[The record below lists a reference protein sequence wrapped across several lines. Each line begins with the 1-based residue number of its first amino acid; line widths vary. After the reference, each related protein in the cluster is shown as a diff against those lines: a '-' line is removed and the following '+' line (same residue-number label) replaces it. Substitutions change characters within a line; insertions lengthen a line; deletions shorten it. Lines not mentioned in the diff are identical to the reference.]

1 MAARMVVLS
10 LTCHPRGLPPEQTAR
25 AWSLRAKQKYRWSQI
40 QEEVVNLQGEQPSE
54 TCLRIAVLRMFFHKV
69 TAKGSDFKSKHH

>member
-1 MAARMVVLS
+1 MLI
-10 LTCHPRGLPPEQTAR
+10 LTCRQRGLSPEQTAK
-25 AWSLRAKQKYRWSQI
+25 AWSLRVMKNYRWSQI

-54 TCLRIAVLRMFFHKV
+54 TCLRIAVQRMFFHKV